1 MKVNIKK
8 LIIYIIILFNI
19 SVNSY
24 DEYENKKIEK
34 LWDFDS
40 ADRKPIEIDKKQST
54 VSKSNLPPFLSV
66 FTPEKQEFQIVPQ
79 TDNVINGKNGTTIFI
94 PANSI
99 SLPMSFRR
107 GDIVVLE
114 LVEVLNDLD
123 YLTSGVDLNYTDS
136 RGSNYILETGGMVKM
151 NISYYSKPLVLKKGA
166 RLRLNIPMKDNTKQ
180 MKVYK
185 IDDMRDAWVEK
196 GSDDK
201 PTNPSESKDRITNY
215 MDDLQWWGFNSPN
228 SETTCITGTI
238 ETSEKNPPYSIAVIG
253 LDYKNVLVKNFT
265 TLEFSMNSLKDKKI
279 KVIAMDE
286 KGNMGVSGEILT
298 NGERVY
304 LVDEKQSS
312 KCLKIGSISLKK
324 VSTDIRQNR
333 NKFLNFIGIKED

>member
-1 MKVNIKK
+1 MKINFIK
-8 LIIYIIILFNI
+8 LIIYIILLFNI
-19 SVNSY
+19 SIVSY

-34 LWDFDS
+34 LWDFDTV
-40 ADRKPIEIDKKQST
+40 DRKPIEIDKKQSST
-54 VSKSNLPPFLSV
+54 PKNNLPPFLSV
-66 FTPEKQEFQIVPQ
+66 FTSEKQEFQIVPQ

-136 RGSNYILETGGMVKM
+136 RGSNFILETGGMVKM
-151 NISYYSKPLVLKKGA
+151 YISYYSKPLVLKKGA
-166 RLRLNIPMKDNTKQ
+166 RLRLNIPMKDSTKQ

-185 IDDMRDAWVEK
+185 IDETRDVWIEK

-201 PTNPSESKDRITNY
+201 PTNSSESKDRITNY

-228 SETTCITGTI
+228 SETTCVSGTI
-238 ETSEKNPPYSIAVIG
+238 ESPDKNPPYSIAVFG
-253 LDYKNVLVKNFT
+253 LDYKNVMVKNFNT
-265 TLEFSMNSLKDKKI
+265 IEFSINSLKDKKI
-279 KVIAMDE
+279 KILAMDE
-286 KGNMGVSGEILT
+286 KGNIGVSGEILT

-304 LVDEKQSS
+304 LVDEKNSS
-312 KCLKIGSISLKK
+312 KCIKIGSISLKK
-324 VSTDIRQNR
+324 VPADIRQNR
-333 NKFLNFIGIKED
+333 NKFLNFLGLRED